1 MQLQDEKWVA
11 HAPRVLCPAPPPGS
25 GSAAPSD
32 SPSGAPPR
40 DRDFRRGRRK
50 QHAGRVRY
58 PIANCIVPAERS
70 AARAVVGKGGWGRVG
85 GAQSK
90 DLRGGGARDKRWQVR
105 GRALL
110 LPAGLPD
117 GKSERSFD

>member
-25 GSAAPSD
+25 GPAATSD
-32 SPSGAPPR
+32 SPFGAPPR

-70 AARAVVGKGGWGRVG
+70 GGGKAGA
-85 GAQSK
+85 AQSK
-90 DLRGGGARDKRWQVR
+90 DLS
-105 GRALL
+105 LFL
-110 LPAGLPD
+110 NPPAAQ
-117 GKSERSFD
+117 K